1 MANKCNAIFTSC
13 ISLPKLNLMF
23 KQFIRPAIVYRSI
36 SLFFFCLFLG
46 NTSLLAQN
54 KVQLNLAPDELTAR
68 GVDIAWEEGAT
79 VPNLSIND
87 VNNKKFNLYGLL
99 DKPLLI
105 EIFALNCAAC
115 KKNKKYLKSFYRQFN
130 INILSI
136 CPDDYPNEIRKL
148 GRSQQ
153 LNWSLVY
160 DDAKKLTGQ
169 SFTEKNNLG
178 DARFILIGADKRIE
192 KIFYSER
199 EIGKLGVALQQLF
212 K

>member
-1 MANKCNAIFTSC
+1 MSMHLTR
-13 ISLPKLNLMF
+13 
-23 KQFIRPAIVYRSI
+23 QAIVYRSFL
-36 SLFFFCLFLG
+36 LFFLGLFMAH
-46 NTSLLAQN
+46 TSLVAQD
-54 KVQLNLAPDELTAR
+54 KVELNLNPEEFTTKGIDRT
-68 GVDIAWEEGAT
+68 WEEGTT

-87 VNNKKFNLYGLL
+87 VNNKKFSLYDLL

-105 EIFALNCAAC
+105 EVFTLNCAAC
-115 KKNKKYLKSFYRQFN
+115 NKNKKYLKSFYRQFN

-136 CPDDYPNEIRKL
+136 CSDDYPNEIRKL
-148 GRSQQ
+148 GRKHQ

-169 SFTEKNNLG
+169 SFTEKNNLNN
-178 DARFILIGADKRIE
+178 ARYILIGADKQIK

-199 EIGKLGVALQQLF
+199 EIGKVGVTLQQLF